1 MKKTIAILLALMLLL
16 TGCSGGS
23 EPQPGTVEQTP
34 NVTEA
39 AADSTLETL
48 APTEAPAQEAQVSL
62 GRMEGGVYTNT
73 YAGFGCELDSN
84 WTFYTAEE
92 LQELPENTAELFKD
106 SDLLDSEDMLSQITD
121 MMAENVNDLTSIN
134 VLYTKLSMAER
145 LAYAAMTDEEILDVT
160 LEQKDAM
167 IAAYEQAGFQV
178 DSMEKVTVS
187 FLGEECPALHC
198 AMSIDGIAYY
208 TLQVFNYKVGQYG
221 ITTTLASYLEDNTAG
236 LLDLFYVVG

>member
-1 MKKTIAILLALMLLL
+1 MKKIIAIALALMLLL
-16 TGCSGGS
+16 TGCSGEKAPAS
-23 EPQPGTVEQTP
+23 TVEQSP
-34 NVTEA
+34 APEA
-39 AADSTLETL
+39 TSGSTIET
-48 APTEAPAQEAQVSL
+48 AAPAEDAQVSL

-73 YAGFGCELDSN
+73 YAGFGCELDSS

-106 SDLLDSEDMLSQITD
+106 SELLDSDTMLSQITD
-121 MMAENVNDLTSIN
+121 MMAENVTDLTSVN

-145 LAYAAMTDEEILDVT
+145 LAYATMTDEEILDVT

-178 DSMEKVTVS
+178 DSMEKVTVT

-198 AMSIDGIAYY
+198 AMSIEGIAYY
-208 TLQVFNYKVGQYG
+208 TLQVFDYKTGQYG
-221 ITTTLASYLEDNTAG
+221 ITTTFSSYLEDNTAG
-236 LLDLFYVVG
+236 LLDLFYALG